1 MKYFMSV
8 YSPSRNARRVF
19 LMNSVSAEYYY
30 GLYLRKFSR
39 SHMRRCLESGA
50 RTICPDNNIY
60 VWGENISNSE
70 VFNRMLKGSVDKDT
84 LDCPL

>member
-8 YSPSRNARRVF
+8 FSPSRNARRVF

-30 GLYLRKFSR
+30 GHYLRKFSNLEIRR
-39 SHMRRCLESGA
+39 SLKTGA
-50 RTICPDNNIY
+50 RVHGENDVYI
-60 VWGENISNSE
+60 WGEDISDNQL
-70 VFNRMLKGSVDKDT
+70 FMRQLIGSVDKEP